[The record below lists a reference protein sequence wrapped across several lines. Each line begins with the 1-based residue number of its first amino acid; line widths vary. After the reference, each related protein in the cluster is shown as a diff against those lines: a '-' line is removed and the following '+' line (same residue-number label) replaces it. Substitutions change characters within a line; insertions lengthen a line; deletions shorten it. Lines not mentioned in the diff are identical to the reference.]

1 MVLII
6 KRIAAQNLSWC
17 QLLQRYAQVW
27 MFNFII
33 IQKSENLRALQR
45 TPKKDNAGRA
55 YDCGH
60 NKSIYSAVLN
70 FAHCYKKKAW
80 Q

>member
-1 MVLII
+1 
-6 KRIAAQNLSWC
+6 
-17 QLLQRYAQVW
+17 

-45 TPKKDNAGRA
+45 TLKKDNAGRA

-60 NKSIYSAVLN
+60 NRSIYSAVWN
-70 FAHCYKKKAW
+70 FAHCYKKKA
-80 Q
+80 